1 MSSLIRINKLLASLG
16 IASRRKADDLIKQGS
31 ISINGKV
38 LNKPGAM
45 IDIESDTL
53 SVDGKKIPLK
63 IDTKKSYYL
72 LYKPKD
78 CVTTVSDTHGRK
90 TVMDLVPNDSG
101 LFPVGRLDQDT
112 TGVLIITNDGDLAH
126 RLMHPRYEIDKIY
139 EVTLK
144 SKIKRGDILK
154 LNNGVDI
161 GDDRPSICE
170 VIDTKKLKSSTKLT
184 IKLHEGRKRQI
195 RRTFTKLGYDIE
207 ILERVNYCGI
217 EADIKYGT
225 YRKLTESEVSHLKK
239 KVGLLSDY

>member
-1 MSSLIRINKLLASLG
+1 MSSLIRINKLLAFLG
-16 IASRRKADDLIKQGS
+16 IASRRKADDLIREGS

-38 LNKPGAM
+38 LEKLGAM
-45 IDIESDTL
+45 VDIERDRL
-53 SVDGKKIPLK
+53 SVDGKDISIK

-90 TVMDLVPNDSG
+90 TVMDLVPNDPG
-101 LFPVGRLDQDT
+101 LFPIGRLDQDT

-144 SKIKRGDILK
+144 SKIKRDDILR
-154 LNNGVDI
+154 LNRGVDI

-170 VIDTKKLKSSTKLT
+170 VIDTKKQKEATKLT
-184 IKLHEGRKRQI
+184 IRLHEGRKRQI

-207 ILERVNYCGI
+207 ILERVSYCGM

-225 YRKLTESEVSHLKK
+225 YRELTKSEVSHLKK
-239 KVGLLSDY
+239 KVGL